1 MVFALQQLTT
11 IFFAPALILSLWV
24 ATVRG
29 DAKVRGDAEV
39 RVSVGRGPTAQPILR
54 GQRSKLLLVS
64 QDSLVLAL
72 PAWGS
77 PTILR
82 RARASY
88 LARLCG

>member
-39 RVSVGRGPTAQPILR
+39 RVLVGRAQPILR

-88 LARLCG
+88 LARMCG

>member
-39 RVSVGRGPTAQPILR
+39 RVLVGRAQPILR

-72 PAWGS
+72 PAWDS